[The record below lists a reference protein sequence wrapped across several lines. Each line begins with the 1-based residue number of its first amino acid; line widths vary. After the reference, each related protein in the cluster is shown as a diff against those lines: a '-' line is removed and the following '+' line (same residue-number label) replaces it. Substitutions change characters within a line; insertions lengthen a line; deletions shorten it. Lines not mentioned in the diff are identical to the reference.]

1 MQPPNNQE
9 LHNPALEFFLHDL
22 RSTLTQQ
29 PGNQT
34 QIQRIVDNLQ
44 YIVSKQSD
52 EKAEL
57 PRLVSHNSD
66 SKQTPSK
73 QEPEKIS
80 IESNKNENGKRPQ
93 ESSVVDIKKKF
104 HEEMEN
110 KDQ

>member
-1 MQPPNNQE
+1 MQPPNCQE

-66 SKQTPSK
+66 SKQ
-73 QEPEKIS
+73 EPEKIS